1 MSDKIV
7 ELLAEAAK
15 ISERAL
21 RLARRGDVEAALRLE
36 SQADLLRTRAREERP
51 VQGLLP
57 ARSRDKPSGSRRG
70 DQVEGTRGLTISSLV
85 EIGVPASPRAV
96 AEYAS
101 LRFGKTIDPRALASL
116 RRDELR
122 AWSSPNSA
130 RAIYVVPALEGMR
143 FFPVRGK
150 VALSDWHLRRRIM
163 GPWSERVDHLTATR
177 NLARQ
182 LAWLSASDPQAGER
196 LIRLVASYAST
207 VPGAIVH
214 DGNVDPRR
222 IEQAVGAE
230 LAVIGPKDE
239 EWRGEAAERAAH
251 TLGDAEKLWGSRPP
265 GLATGA
271 SA

>member
-1 MSDKIV
+1 MSDTIV

-21 RLARRGDVEAALRLE
+21 RLARRGDVEGALQLE
-36 SQADLLRTRAREERP
+36 SQADRLRTRARDVRP
-51 VQGLLP
+51 VRGGPP
-57 ARSRDKPSGSRRG
+57 ARPRDKPSGSRRG
-70 DQVEGTRGLTISSLV
+70 DPAEGMRGLTISALV

-96 AEYAS
+96 AEYAGV
-101 LRFGKTIDPRALASL
+101 RFGKAIDHRALASL

-130 RAIYVVPALEGMR
+130 RANYVVPALEGMR

-150 VALSDWHLRRRIM
+150 VALSDWHLRRRII

-182 LAWLSASDPQAGER
+182 LAWIGGSDPEAGER
-196 LIRLVASYAST
+196 LTRLVASYAAT
-207 VPGAIVH
+207 VPGASAAGG
-214 DGNVDPRR
+214 DVDPRR

-230 LAVIGPKDE
+230 LAAIGPKDE
-239 EWRGEAAERAAH
+239 EWRGAAAERAAH
-251 TLGDAEKLWGSRPP
+251 TLGEAEKLWGSRPP
-265 GLATGA
+265 GLVTGSGA
-271 SA
+271 